1 MPPPIAIIAPLV
13 IFLAL
18 AVVFAV
24 LIRRASRLLRLTREA
39 DLFRIGLTDL
49 AARVDRSLAGIVELV
64 DAVRRHQRDA
74 SSIADN
80 LTAAIDAMARY
91 GDEAAALG
99 VPALGPDRRA
109 DLVGE
114 LDRAGRALEMIAH
127 GCELMATASR
137 PVGEL
142 EAQTSIKRGYLNL
155 IHAREAVSR
164 LSSEAIAL
172 ATPVPQPLFRR
183 GVR

>member
-1 MPPPIAIIAPLV
+1 MPVAIVAPLL

-18 AVVFAV
+18 AGVFGV

-39 DLFRIGLTDL
+39 DVFRLGLTDL
-49 AARVDRSLAGIVELV
+49 AARVDRSLGGVVELV

-74 SSIADN
+74 STIQDN

-91 GDEAAALG
+91 GEEAAALR
-99 VPALGPDRRA
+99 VPIAGPDRRHE
-109 DLVGE
+109 LIHE

-137 PVGEL
+137 PNAEL
-142 EAQTSIKRGYLNL
+142 EAQTSVKRGYLNL
-155 IHAREAVSR
+155 IHAREAVGR

-172 ATPVPQPLFRR
+172 ATPTPRPLFRR

>member
-1 MPPPIAIIAPLV
+1 MPLPIIAPLV
-13 IFLAL
+13 IFVVL
-18 AVVFAV
+18 AVLFGI
-24 LIRRASRLLRLTREA
+24 LIRRASQLLRATRDA

-49 AARVDRSLAGIVELV
+49 AGRVDRSLGGVVEVV

-74 SSIADN
+74 STIADN

-91 GDEAAALG
+91 GDEAATLG
-99 VPALGPDRRA
+99 LAAHGPDRRP
-109 DLVGE
+109 DLIRE

-127 GCELMATASR
+127 GCELMVTATRAN
-137 PVGEL
+137 GEL

-155 IHAREAVSR
+155 IHAREAIGR
-164 LSSEAIAL
+164 LANEAIAL
-172 ATPVPQPLFRR
+172 ATPVPRPLFKR